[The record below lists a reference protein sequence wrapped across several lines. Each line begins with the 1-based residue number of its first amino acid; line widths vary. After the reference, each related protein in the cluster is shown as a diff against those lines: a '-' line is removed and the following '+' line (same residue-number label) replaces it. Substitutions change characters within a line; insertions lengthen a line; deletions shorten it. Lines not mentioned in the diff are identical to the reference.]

1 MLKSKAYVF
10 VLWSESFDEITAT
23 AFVTELREA
32 GLLVKVVGLTPRK
45 KISGA
50 HGLVLVPDLTL
61 DQALLV
67 AFQAVCVIIPVAPG
81 RSKRLDYDPRLSQFF
96 EQASS
101 NQAQF
106 IISRWH
112 NIEPAGLELPAAV
125 GGEVM
130 IYPDSET
137 IVKFAR
143 EIGELLARKGM

>member
-10 VLWSESFDEITAT
+10 VLWSESFDEVAAA

-32 GLLVKVVGLTPRK
+32 GLLVKVVGLTPRQ

-50 HGLVLVPDLTL
+50 HGLALVPDLTL
-61 DQALLV
+61 DQALLM
-67 AFQAVCVIIPVAPG
+67 ASQAVCVIIPVAPG
-81 RSKRLDYDPRLSQFF
+81 RSKRLDHDPRLNQFF

-112 NIEPAGLELPAAV
+112 STELAGLELPAAA
-125 GGEVM
+125 GEAVM

-143 EIGELLARKGM
+143 KIGELLARKSM